1 MNTLKLFLIG
11 YPIFIAIDFIWLGFL
26 AKDFYRKQ
34 FAVFGQQVTL
44 NLPAAVFAYVFL
56 VLGIIIFVLP
66 KNNQFSLSSFF
77 WGGLFGLVAYGIYD
91 LSNMATIA
99 KWPLKLTLVDM
110 SWGFVVCGLMA
121 LILRYISNKWI

>member
-1 MNTLKLFLIG
+1 MNTLKLFIIG
-11 YPIFIAIDFIWLGFL
+11 YPIFIAIDFVWLGL
-26 AKDFYRKQ
+26 IAKDFYRKQ
-34 FAVFGQQVTL
+34 FATFGQQVTL
-44 NLPAAVFAYVFL
+44 NLPAAVVAYVFL

-66 KNNQFSLSSFF
+66 KTNQPGWSSFL

-110 SWGFVVCGLMA
+110 AWGFFVCGVMA
-121 LILRYISNKWI
+121 LILSYINYKWL